1 MRRKDVPMTSERNIF
16 VFSNNEGV
24 ADFAVNK
31 WLKISSQAF
40 ADKGYF
46 SAALSGGKTPV
57 YFCRRLVVSKNIVSW
72 DNIHIF
78 LADERFV
85 PPYDKES
92 NYGLIKEH
100 LLNHVKIPDEN
111 VHRIPTE
118 GITLERSARRYEED
132 IRRFFR
138 SEGDSIP
145 QFDLIMLGI
154 GEDGHTASL
163 FPGASSL
170 TVTERLAI
178 AMTTDRIPHNRI
190 SLSLPVLINAK
201 QIIFLVSGVNKARV
215 LKEILE
221 NRKSPLPA
229 ALVQRKSKTAYFVI
243 DQGAASLLS
252 DRGRTNSEIL

>member
-1 MRRKDVPMTSERNIF
+1 
-16 VFSNNEGV
+16 
-24 ADFAVNK
+24 
-31 WLKISSQAF
+31 
-40 ADKGYF
+40 
-46 SAALSGGKTPV
+46 
-57 YFCRRLVVSKNIVSW
+57 
-72 DNIHIF
+72 
-78 LADERFV
+78 
-85 PPYDKES
+85 
-92 NYGLIKEH
+92 
-100 LLNHVKIPDEN
+100 
-111 VHRIPTE
+111 
-118 GITLERSARRYEED
+118 
-132 IRRFFR
+132 
-138 SEGDSIP
+138 
-145 QFDLIMLGI
+145 MLGI

>member
-1 MRRKDVPMTSERNIF
+1 MTSGRNIF
-16 VFSNNEGV
+16 VFSNNEG
-24 ADFAVNK
+24 AAHFAANK
-31 WLKISSQAF
+31 WMEIAAASLTHK
-40 ADKGYF
+40 DYF
-46 SAALSGGKTPV
+46 TVALSGGKTPV
-57 YFCRRLVVSKNIVSW
+57 DLYERLCVYKDTFSW
-72 DNIHIF
+72 EKTHIF

-85 PPYDKES
+85 PAYDKDS
-92 NYGLIKEH
+92 NLGLIKEH
-100 LLNHVKIPDEN
+100 LLNHIEIPDEN
-111 VHRIPTE
+111 LHTISTE
-118 GITLERSARRYEED
+118 GITLEQSARRYEEG
-132 IRRFFR
+132 IQRFFR

-178 AMTTDRIPHNRI
+178 AVTTDRIPHNRI

>member
-1 MRRKDVPMTSERNIF
+1 MTSERNIF
-16 VFSNNEGV
+16 VFRNNEGV

-31 WLKISSQAF
+31 WMEIAAASLKHK
-40 ADKGYF
+40 DYF
-46 SAALSGGKTPV
+46 TVALSGGKTPV
-57 YFCRRLVVSKNIVSW
+57 DLYKRLCVYKDTFSW
-72 DNIHIF
+72 EKTHIF

-85 PPYDKES
+85 PAYDKDS
-92 NYGLIKEH
+92 NLGLIKEH
-100 LLNHVKIPDEN
+100 LLNHIEIPDEN
-111 VHRIPTE
+111 LHTISTE
-118 GITLERSARRYEED
+118 DITLEQSAKKYEED

>member
-1 MRRKDVPMTSERNIF
+1 MTSERNIF
-16 VFSNNEGV
+16 VFSNNEGA

-57 YFCRRLVVSKNIVSW
+57 DFYRRLVVSKNIVSW
-72 DNIHIF
+72 DKIHIF

-85 PPYDKES
+85 PPHDKES

-178 AMTTDRIPHNRI
+178 AVTTDRIPHNRI

-201 QIIFLVSGVNKARV
+201 QIIFLVTGTAKAR
-215 LKEILE
+215 ILRE
-221 NRKSPLPA
+221 VIEDRKGTLPA
-229 ALVQRKSKTAYFVI
+229 ALVLQQGRTVFFGLDA
-243 DQGAASLLS
+243 GAASLLCQKS
-252 DRGRTNSEIL
+252 TRQ

>member
-1 MRRKDVPMTSERNIF
+1 MTSERNIF
-16 VFSNNEGV
+16 VFRNNEGV

-31 WLKISSQAF
+31 WMEIAAASLTHK
-40 ADKGYF
+40 DYF
-46 SAALSGGKTPV
+46 TVALSGGKTPV
-57 YFCRRLVVSKNIVSW
+57 DLYKRLCVYKDTFSW
-72 DNIHIF
+72 EKTHIF

-85 PPYDKES
+85 PAYDKDS
-92 NYGLIKEH
+92 NLGLIKEH
-100 LLNHVKIPDEN
+100 LLNHIEIPDEN
-111 VHRIPTE
+111 LHTISTE
-118 GITLERSARRYEED
+118 DITLEQSAKKYEED

-178 AMTTDRIPHNRI
+178 AVTTDRIPHQRI
-190 SLSLPVLINAK
+190 SLTLPVLMNAK
-201 QIIFLVSGVNKARV
+201 QIIFLVSGVNKARI

-221 NRKSPLPA
+221 NRKSTLPA
-229 ALVQRKSKTAYFVI
+229 ALVLQQSRGAWFVL
-243 DQGAASLLS
+243 GESAASLLCQKS
-252 DRGRTNSEIL
+252 TRQ

>member
-1 MRRKDVPMTSERNIF
+1 MTSERNVF
-16 VFSNNEGV
+16 VFSNNEGA

-57 YFCRRLVVSKNIVSW
+57 DFYRRLVVSKNIVSW
-72 DNIHIF
+72 DKIHIF

-111 VHRIPTE
+111 VHRIQTE
-118 GITLERSARRYEED
+118 GITLEQSAKKYEED
-132 IRRFFR
+132 IRRFFHL
-138 SEGDSIP
+138 GDDHFP
-145 QFDLIMLGI
+145 DLDLIMLGI

-163 FPGASSL
+163 FPGTPSL
-170 TVTERLAI
+170 AVTRSLAVPV
-178 AMTTDRIPHNRI
+178 TTDRVPHQRI

-201 QIIFLVSGVNKARV
+201 QIIFLVSGVNKVRV

-229 ALVQRKSKTAYFVI
+229 ALVQRRSKTAYFVI

>member
-1 MRRKDVPMTSERNIF
+1 MMSERNIF
-16 VFSNNEGV
+16 VFRTNEGA
-24 ADFAVNK
+24 ADFAASK
-31 WLKISSQAF
+31 WMEIAAASLTHK
-40 ADKGYF
+40 DYF
-46 SAALSGGKTPV
+46 TVALSGGKTPADLYKRLRV
-57 YFCRRLVVSKNIVSW
+57 YKDTFSW
-72 DNIHIF
+72 EKTHIF

-85 PPYDKES
+85 PAYDKDS
-92 NYGLIKEH
+92 NLGLIKEH
-100 LLNHVKIPDEN
+100 LLNHIEIRDEN
-111 VHRIPTE
+111 LHTISTE
-118 GITLERSARRYEED
+118 GITLEQSARRYEED

-163 FPGASSL
+163 FPGTPSL
-170 TVTERLAI
+170 AVTRSLAVPV
-178 AMTTDRIPHNRI
+178 TTDRVPHQRI
-190 SLSLPVLINAK
+190 SLTLPVLMNAK

-215 LKEILE
+215 LKEIQE

>member
-1 MRRKDVPMTSERNIF
+1 MKDGDVF
-16 VFSNNEGV
+16 VFNRNEGV

-57 YFCRRLVVSKNIVSW
+57 YFYRRLVVSKNIVSW
-72 DNIHIF
+72 DKIHIF

-111 VHRIPTE
+111 VHRIQTE
-118 GITLERSARRYEED
+118 GITLEQSARRYEED

-178 AMTTDRIPHNRI
+178 AVTTDRIPHNRI
-190 SLSLPVLINAK
+190 SLSLPVLTNAK
-201 QIIFLVSGVNKARV
+201 RIMFLVTGANKAKRV
-215 LKEILE
+215 KEIME
-221 NRKSPLPA
+221 DEECTLPA
-229 ALVQRKSKTAYFVI
+229 ALVLQQSRGAWFVL
-243 DQGAASLLS
+243 GESAASLLCQKS
-252 DRGRTNSEIL
+252 TRQ

>member
-1 MRRKDVPMTSERNIF
+1 MTSERNVF
-16 VFSNNEGV
+16 VFSNNEGA

-57 YFCRRLVVSKNIVSW
+57 DFYRRLVVSKNIVSW
-72 DNIHIF
+72 DKIHIF

-111 VHRIPTE
+111 VHRIQTE
-118 GITLERSARRYEED
+118 GITLEQSAKKYEED
-132 IRRFFR
+132 IRRFFHL
-138 SEGDSIP
+138 GDDHFP
-145 QFDLIMLGI
+145 DLDLIMLGI

-163 FPGASSL
+163 FPGTPSL
-170 TVTERLAI
+170 AVTRSLAVPV
-178 AMTTDRIPHNRI
+178 TTDRVPHQRI
-190 SLSLPVLINAK
+190 SLTLPVLMNAK
-201 QIIFLVSGVNKARV
+201 QIIFLVSGVNKARI

-221 NRKSPLPA
+221 NRKSLLPA
-229 ALVQRKSKTAYFVI
+229 ALVQRRSKTAYFVI

-252 DRGRTNSEIL
+252 DRG

>member
-1 MRRKDVPMTSERNIF
+1 MTSERNIF
-16 VFSNNEGV
+16 VFRNNEGV

-31 WLKISSQAF
+31 WMEIAAASLTHK
-40 ADKGYF
+40 DYF
-46 SAALSGGKTPV
+46 TVALSGGKTPV
-57 YFCRRLVVSKNIVSW
+57 DLYKRLCVYKDTFSW
-72 DNIHIF
+72 EKTHIF

-85 PPYDKES
+85 PAYDKDS
-92 NYGLIKEH
+92 NLGLIKEH
-100 LLNHVKIPDEN
+100 LLNHIEIPDEN
-111 VHRIPTE
+111 LHTISTE
-118 GITLERSARRYEED
+118 DITLEQSARRYEED

-178 AMTTDRIPHNRI
+178 AVTTDRIPHQRI
-190 SLSLPVLINAK
+190 SLTLPVLMNAK
-201 QIIFLVSGVNKARV
+201 QIIFLVSGVNKARI

-221 NRKSPLPA
+221 NRKSTLPA
-229 ALVQRKSKTAYFVI
+229 ALVLQQSRGAWFVL
-243 DQGAASLLS
+243 GESAASLLCQKS
-252 DRGRTNSEIL
+252 TRQ